1 MSTTNTASP
10 QGGPARGGPARDAVL
25 GRVRDA
31 LALAPREPVTVPRA
45 YRTGRTL
52 PDAERLELLTDR
64 LVDYKAHVHP
74 CTAAG
79 TAATVAAVLNERSAR
94 LVGVPAGLDPAWLAA
109 FDGEVRTDSADEP
122 APGLGALDGVV
133 TASAVTCAE
142 TGTIFLDGGPD
153 QGRRALSLVPDLH
166 VCVVDL
172 SSVTAGVPEAVA
184 RLVPGRP
191 TTLIS
196 GPSATSDIELERVE
210 GVHGPRTLDVIIRTD
225 A

>member
-1 MSTTNTASP
+1 MTT
-10 QGGPARGGPARDAVL
+10 ARATVL

-31 LALAPREPVTVPRA
+31 LALAPTPDTTIPRA

-52 PDAERLELLTDR
+52 PDDERLALFTDR
-64 LVDYKAHVHP
+64 LVDYKAQVHT
-74 CTAAG
+74 CTATH
-79 TAATVAAVLNERSAR
+79 TAEVIAEVLDGLGAR
-94 LVGVPAGLDPAWLAA
+94 RIGVPAGLDEQWLGAY
-109 FDGEVRTDSADEP
+109 DGDVQQDSAGIP
-122 APGLGALDGVV
+122 ASRLDALDGVV
-133 TASAVTCAE
+133 TASAVGCAE
-142 TGTIFLDGGPD
+142 TGTIFLDGSPD

-172 SSVTAGVPEAVA
+172 SAVEVGVPEAVA
-184 RLVPGRP
+184 RLVPERP

-210 GVHGPRTLDVIIRTD
+210 GVHGPRTLVVVIRVD

>member
-1 MSTTNTASP
+1 MN
-10 QGGPARGGPARDAVL
+10 ARETVL

-31 LALAPREPVTVPRA
+31 LTLAPQPEAEVPRA

-52 PDAERLELLTDR
+52 PDDERLALFVDR
-64 LVDYKAHVHP
+64 LVDYKAEVHT
-74 CTAAG
+74 CTAER
-79 TAATVAAVLNERSAR
+79 TAATVARVLSSRGAR
-94 LVGVPAGLDPAWLAA
+94 HVGVPPGLDRAWLAA
-109 FDGEVRTDSADEP
+109 FGGTVQEDRADIP
-122 APGLGALDGVV
+122 APSLDALDGVV
-133 TASAVTCAE
+133 TASRVSCAE
-142 TGTIFLDGGPD
+142 TGTIFLDGEPD

-172 SSVTAGVPEAVA
+172 SSVAVGVPEALA
-184 RLVPGRP
+184 RLTPHRP

-210 GVHGPRTLDVIIRTD
+210 GVHGPRTLDVVIRTD

>member
-1 MSTTNTASP
+1 MTT
-10 QGGPARGGPARDAVL
+10 ARETVL

-31 LALAPREPVTVPRA
+31 LALAPAAETPIPRD

-52 PDAERLELLTDR
+52 PDAERLALFTDR
-64 LVDYKAHVHP
+64 LVDYKAQVHP
-74 CTAAG
+74 CTAERTAEVVAEVLRERGAG
-79 TAATVAAVLNERSAR
+79 RI
-94 LVGVPAGLDPAWLAA
+94 GVPAGLDPRWLDAY
-109 FDGEVRTDSADEP
+109 DGQVQQDSADIP
-122 APGLGALDGVV
+122 APALDALDGVV
-133 TASAVTCAE
+133 TASAAGCAE
-142 TGTIFLDGGPD
+142 TGTIFLDGSPD

-172 SSVTAGVPEAVA
+172 SAVEVGVPEAVA
-184 RLVPGRP
+184 RLVPERP

-210 GVHGPRTLDVIIRTD
+210 GVHGPRTLAVVIRTD

>member
-1 MSTTNTASP
+1 MTT
-10 QGGPARGGPARDAVL
+10 ARDTVL

-31 LALAPREPVTVPRA
+31 LALAPATATAIPRD

-52 PDAERLELLTDR
+52 PDDVRLALFTDR
-64 LVDYKAHVHP
+64 LVDYKARVHP
-74 CTAAG
+74 CTADR
-79 TAATVAAVLNERSAR
+79 TADVLAEVLREHGAHR
-94 LVGVPAGLDPAWLAA
+94 IGVPAGLDARWLAA
-109 FDGEVRTDSADEP
+109 FDGEVQQDSAGVP
-122 APGLGALDGVV
+122 APSLDTLDGVV
-133 TASAVTCAE
+133 TASAVSCAE
-142 TGTIFLDGGPD
+142 TGTIFLDGSPD

-172 SSVTAGVPEAVA
+172 SSVEAGVPEAVA
-184 RLVPGRP
+184 RLVPERP

-210 GVHGPRTLDVIIRTD
+210 GVHGPRTLAVVIRTD

>member
-1 MSTTNTASP
+1 MTN
-10 QGGPARGGPARDAVL
+10 ARATVL

-31 LALAPREPVTVPRA
+31 LALAPTPDTAIPRD

-52 PDAERLELLTDR
+52 PDDERLALFTDR
-64 LVDYKAHVHP
+64 LVDYKAQVRT
-74 CTAAG
+74 C
-79 TAATVAAVLNERSAR
+79 TVARTAEVIAQVLDGLGAR
-94 LVGVPAGLDPAWLAA
+94 RIGVPAGLDEQWLGAY
-109 FDGEVRTDSADEP
+109 DGDVQQDSADIP
-122 APGLGALDGVV
+122 APRLDALDGVV
-133 TASAVTCAE
+133 TASAVGCAE
-142 TGTIFLDGGPD
+142 TGTIFLDGSPD

-172 SSVTAGVPEAVA
+172 SAVEVGVPEAVA
-184 RLVPGRP
+184 RLVPERP

-210 GVHGPRTLDVIIRTD
+210 GVHGPRTLVVVIRVD

>member
-1 MSTTNTASP
+1 MTAP
-10 QGGPARGGPARDAVL
+10 ATGPSARDIVL

-31 LALAPREPVTVPRA
+31 LALAPRGEVTVSRD

-52 PDAERLELLTDR
+52 PDGERLALFTDR
-64 LVDYKAHVHP
+64 LTDYRARVHP
-74 CTAAG
+74 CTADR
-79 TAATVAAVLNERSAR
+79 TAEVVARVLRERGAR
-94 LVGVPAGLDPAWLAA
+94 AIGVPAGLDPGWLAGH
-109 FDGEVRTDSADEP
+109 DGEVRVDSADVP
-122 APGLGALDGVV
+122 AAGLDALDGVV
-133 TASAVTCAE
+133 TASAGGCAE
-142 TGTIFLDGGPD
+142 TGTVFLDGSPD

-172 SSVTAGVPEAVA
+172 STVEAGVPEALA

-210 GVHGPRTLDVIIRTD
+210 GVHGPRALDVIVRTD
-225 A
+225 V

>member
-1 MSTTNTASP
+1 VTT
-10 QGGPARGGPARDAVL
+10 ARTTVL

-31 LALAPREPVTVPRA
+31 LALAPTPDITIPRD

-52 PDAERLELLTDR
+52 PDDERLALFTDR
-64 LVDYKAHVHP
+64 LVDYKAQVRT
-74 CTAAG
+74 CTAAR
-79 TAATVAAVLNERSAR
+79 TAEVIAQVLDGLGAR
-94 LVGVPAGLDPAWLAA
+94 RIGVPAGLDEQWLGAY
-109 FDGEVRTDSADEP
+109 DGDVQQDSADIP
-122 APGLGALDGVV
+122 APRLDALDGVV
-133 TASAVTCAE
+133 TASAVGCAE
-142 TGTIFLDGGPD
+142 TGTIFLDGSPD

-172 SSVTAGVPEAVA
+172 SAVEVGVPEAVA
-184 RLVPGRP
+184 RLVPERP

-210 GVHGPRTLDVIIRTD
+210 GVHGPRTLVVVIRVD

>member
-1 MSTTNTASP
+1 MTT
-10 QGGPARGGPARDAVL
+10 ARATVL

-31 LALAPREPVTVPRA
+31 LALAPTQDTTIPRD

-52 PDAERLELLTDR
+52 PDDERLALFTDR
-64 LVDYKAHVHP
+64 LVDYKAKVHT
-74 CTAAG
+74 CTATR
-79 TAATVAAVLNERSAR
+79 TAEVIAQVLDGLGAR
-94 LVGVPAGLDPAWLAA
+94 RIGVPAGLDEQWLGAY
-109 FDGEVRTDSADEP
+109 DGDVQQDSADIP
-122 APGLGALDGVV
+122 APRLDALDGVV
-133 TASAVTCAE
+133 TASAVGCAE
-142 TGTIFLDGGPD
+142 TGTIFLDGSPD

-172 SSVTAGVPEAVA
+172 SAVEVGVPEAVA
-184 RLVPGRP
+184 RLVPERP

-210 GVHGPRTLDVIIRTD
+210 GVHGPRTLVVVIRVD

>member
-1 MSTTNTASP
+1 MTT
-10 QGGPARGGPARDAVL
+10 ARDTVL

-31 LALAPREPVTVPRA
+31 LALAPATATAIPRD

-52 PDAERLELLTDR
+52 PDDVRLALFTDR
-64 LVDYKAHVHP
+64 LVDYKARVHP
-74 CTAAG
+74 CTADR
-79 TAATVAAVLNERSAR
+79 TADVLAEVLREHGAHR
-94 LVGVPAGLDPAWLAA
+94 IGVPAGLDARWLAA
-109 FDGEVRTDSADEP
+109 FDGEVQQDSAGIP
-122 APGLGALDGVV
+122 APSLDTLDGVV
-133 TASAVTCAE
+133 TASAVSCAE
-142 TGTIFLDGGPD
+142 TGTIFLDGSPD

-172 SSVTAGVPEAVA
+172 SSVEAGVPEAVA
-184 RLVPGRP
+184 RLVPERP

-210 GVHGPRTLDVIIRTD
+210 GVHGPRTLAVVIRTD

>member
-1 MSTTNTASP
+1 MN
-10 QGGPARGGPARDAVL
+10 ARETVL

-31 LALAPREPVTVPRA
+31 LTLAPQPEAEVPRA

-52 PDAERLELLTDR
+52 PDDERLALFVDR
-64 LVDYKAHVHP
+64 LVDYKAEVHT
-74 CTAAG
+74 CTAER
-79 TAATVAAVLNERSAR
+79 TAATVARVLSSRGAR
-94 LVGVPAGLDPAWLAA
+94 HVGVPPGLDRAWLAA
-109 FDGEVRTDSADEP
+109 FGGTVQEDHADIP
-122 APGLGALDGVV
+122 APSLDALDGVV
-133 TASAVTCAE
+133 TASRVSCAE
-142 TGTIFLDGGPD
+142 TGTIFLDGEPD

-172 SSVTAGVPEAVA
+172 SSVAVGVPEALA
-184 RLVPGRP
+184 RLTPHRP

-210 GVHGPRTLDVIIRTD
+210 GVHGPRTLDVVIRTD

>member
-1 MSTTNTASP
+1 MSTTPTPRAPREGS
-10 QGGPARGGPARDAVL
+10 AREAVL

-31 LALAPREPVTVPRA
+31 LALAPRAPVTVPRN
-45 YRTGRTL
+45 YRTGREL
-52 PDAERLELLTDR
+52 PDAERLALFTDR
-64 LVDYKAHVHP
+64 LLDYKAAVHP
-74 CTAAG
+74 CTVAA
-79 TAATVAAVLNERSAR
+79 TAETVAAVLRGRGAR
-94 LVGVPAGLDPAWLAA
+94 LVGVPAGLDRAWLAA
-109 FDGEVRTDSADEP
+109 HEGEVRTDSASVP

-133 TASAVTCAE
+133 TASAVSCAE

-172 SSVTAGVPEAVA
+172 SSVTVGVPEAVA
-184 RLVPGRP
+184 RLIPGRP

>member
-1 MSTTNTASP
+1 MT
-10 QGGPARGGPARDAVL
+10 ARDTVL

-31 LALAPREPVTVPRA
+31 LSLSGAPEVTVPRT

-52 PDAERLELLTDR
+52 PDEERLALFVDR

-74 CTAAG
+74 CTAG
-79 TAATVAAVLNERSAR
+79 RTAAVVAEVLRERGAR
-94 LVGVPAGLDPAWLAA
+94 TVGVPAGLDPAWLSAY
-109 FDGEVRTDSADEP
+109 DGEVREDSADVP
-122 APGLGALDGVV
+122 APALDALDAVV
-133 TASAVTCAE
+133 TGSAVSCAE
-142 TGTIFLDGGPD
+142 TGTIFLDGSPG
-153 QGRRALSLVPDLH
+153 QGRRALSLVPDVH

-184 RLVPGRP
+184 RLVPERP

-210 GVHGPRTLDVIIRTD
+210 GVHGPRTLDVVIRTD
-225 A
+225 V